1 MAEFA
6 GEFIPD
12 HALHP
17 GKFLREEIDAHGISV
32 DELATRVDQPVRL
45 IHALLNEQCPVTSD
59 LAHAIEAVFGGGD
72 PEFWLNLQSLHDQ
85 VIARR
90 PTAEGAEAD

>member
-1 MAEFA
+1 MVSSRASSFQITPC
-6 GEFIPD
+6 IP
-12 HALHP
+12 ASSSAKRSTRTASP
-17 GKFLREEIDAHGISV
+17 F
-32 DELATRVDQPVRL
+32 DELATRVDQPVQL
-45 IHALLNEQCPVTSD
+45 IDALLNEQCPVTRD

-72 PEFWLNLQSLHDQ
+72 PQSLQ